1 MVEKSAVCDE
11 YMFQIAVGA
20 DSFSDTS
27 RKLGEITSNFS
38 CSYSIVRLNG
48 KWLPTSQS
56 VSGLQCIAAAV
67 EAEHIIGAQLIEQ
80 LDLQIKQWD
89 LIIRNQGM
97 PEKELYLRRIDNNAL
112 LDIYFV
118 ADMRRTNRTCVEST
132 QIFW

>member
-27 RKLGEITSNFS
+27 RKLGEITSYFS
-38 CSYSIVRLNG
+38 CSYTIVRLNG

-67 EAEHIIGAQLIEQ
+67 EAEHITKAFERKSCG
-80 LDLQIKQWD
+80 
-89 LIIRNQGM
+89 
-97 PEKELYLRRIDNNAL
+97 
-112 LDIYFV
+112 V
-118 ADMRRTNRTCVEST
+118 
-132 QIFW
+132 